1 MMFKVGLRFGNVTLI
16 VETREQWK
24 ALVDTFGDLTVDET
38 LERIYVDH
46 TTLLK
51 CQIDGRRSSCFI
63 S

>member
-46 TTLLK
+46 TTLA
-51 CQIDGRRSSCFI
+51 QVSA
-63 S
+63 